1 MDPTP
6 PPELKPAPPLRR
18 RPAWLIAVP
27 VLALLVGVIVAAV
40 WVTRARKEA
49 GLAADSVL
57 PVTIQLAS
65 NVEVKFSDV
74 TMQGRQKGVQRWMI
88 VAPTVSLSKDS
99 RYTYFEPKPKGRF
112 LNLKDWRAR
121 EEAPSDKVRSLD
133 WQADRAQFDSFS
145 DDLEMA
151 GHVVI
156 TTDDKDV
163 IKTDKMTYKS
173 RTKRVQMPGKVHIKM
188 TDGTEARA
196 DSLEANSDAEVFELK
211 GHVDFKAPTG
221 DEEKL

>member
-6 PPELKPAPPLRR
+6 PPAMTPAPPRRWPGWLR
-18 RPAWLIAVP
+18 AVP
-27 VLALLVGVIVAAV
+27 LLVLLVAVIGAAV
-40 WVTRARKEA
+40 WVTRARKQA

-65 NVEVKFSDV
+65 NVEVKFGEV
-74 TMQGRQKGVQRWMI
+74 TMQGRQKGVQRWLI
-88 VAPTVSLSKDS
+88 SAPTVSLSKDS
-99 RYTYFEPKPKGRF
+99 RYTYFEPRPKGRF
-112 LNLKDWRAR
+112 LNLKDWKAR
-121 EEAPSDKVRSLD
+121 DEAPTDKVRSLD

-145 DDLEMA
+145 DDLEMT

-163 IKTDKMTYKS
+163 IKTEKMSYKA
-173 RTKRVQMPGKVHIKM
+173 RTKRVQMPGKVDIKM
-188 TDGTEARA
+188 ADGTEARA
-196 DSLEANSDAEVFELK
+196 DALEANSDAEVFELK

-221 DEEKL
+221 EEEKL